1 MLEVTYCINGM
12 TLQKIYNFPR
22 ILKSFQHCNSI
33 LNQIPSKQRVFEKKY
48 IRNLHENP
56 KKRILNEQIIIRYLR
71 EYNTNLIQCHNY
83 ASVGSTSAIFRCQS
97 NEQSCQLHLATQL
110 STARTLNFTVK
121 GKSYARRLLYTCS
134 RSFLF
139 KLYSYRNLI
148 KIYSCANLFLVTCTI
163 DCGNAK
169 TFQYICTVDYVRK

>member
-1 MLEVTYCINGM
+1 MQFNFKPNTYQ
-12 TLQKIYNFPR
+12 TPSFWKID
-22 ILKSFQHCNSI
+22 I
-33 LNQIPSKQRVFEKKY
+33 

-56 KKRILNEQIIIRYLR
+56 KKRILNEHRIIRYLR

-169 TFQYICTVDYVRK
+169 TFQYICTVDYVRKWNAYRSSRFISTFWNIVSALSVV